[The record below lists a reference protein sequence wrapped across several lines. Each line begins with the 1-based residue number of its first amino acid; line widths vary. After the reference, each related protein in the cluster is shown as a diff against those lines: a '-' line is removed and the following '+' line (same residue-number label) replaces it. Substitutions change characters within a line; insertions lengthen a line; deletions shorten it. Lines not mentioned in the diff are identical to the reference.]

1 MPEKKHYPSYPSKQD
16 VLNALAQYPAGDVH
30 RKEILSN
37 DLNRHKVLSSGCS
50 LVLYAGCPQT
60 TQTPECM
67 LSNVFLGLIERL
79 VAKTG
84 KRDGIGNLGGLAERT
99 DKTLFAQMT
108 LSEQTE
114 LISQKD
120 DIIQLPSGKICLTT
134 DINIISCHNVQRE
147 AKEELQNIGIT
158 SNILNFAQMKP
169 VPLYNVKDD
178 NYILNKWNGQG
189 IAYAISP
196 AAYFLPVSETV
207 LDMIVQAS
215 HTNIH
220 ENQSE
225 VAHFCKIKLTD
236 ALTRFGKP
244 TTKAPSLESR
254 DMLSDYRYPHEWLSA
269 WYIASYLL
277 DFNTKKLKELA
288 ISLQKKT
295 PYLIDFK
302 SAMQQMGQSTQ
313 DMAKTLGINSDDLN
327 DLITETQMQYT
338 LNKQQNL
345 NNISSKKHYK
355 NFERN

>member
-1 MPEKKHYPSYPSKQD
+1 
-16 VLNALAQYPAGDVH
+16 
-30 RKEILSN
+30 
-37 DLNRHKVLSSGCS
+37 
-50 LVLYAGCPQT
+50 
-60 TQTPECM
+60 M

-277 DFNTKKLKELA
+277 DFNAKKLKELA

-327 DLITETQMQYT
+327 DLIAKTQMQYT

-345 NNISSKKHYK
+345 NINKITCFFRVNELLCKHINSGGVTLWHTKLPMLAFPAALVLKNAPLRQSRKATTSTSLFSSAVHPNSMKTAD
-355 NFERN
+355 RSAG